1 MDLEKRVMVIG
12 SGVLFPND
20 SDLFNGF
27 KPVASCDYRKIIEI
41 EGKFVEQSKIG
52 PDDKKIFSYIIFINV
67 NSKEAYAFSRGEDN
81 KKISVCIEGPVYSS
95 DAKGDMRYAGFSKVL
110 KAGALREINKQ
121 VKVEATLDDCHG
133 FVNLEDQN
141 YKARFGLL
149 YFALTKSQGIRTQSR
164 RTRVLPIGFA
174 GKKSVLELESLRS
187 EGELDSISKALLE
200 PLKEYF
206 NFL

>member
-1 MDLEKRVMVIG
+1 MGLEKEVMVAGRDI
-12 SGVLFPND
+12 LFPSD
-20 SDLFNGF
+20 SDFFQGF
-27 KPVASCDYRKIIEI
+27 KPVTDCDYRKRIEREPSFI
-41 EGKFVEQSKIG
+41 DPAKLGA
-52 PDDKKIFSYIIFINV
+52 DDKRIFSYVVFLNV
-67 NSKEAYAFSRGEDN
+67 DSKEAYAFSRGEDN
-81 KKISVCIEGPVYSS
+81 RKISVYIEGPIYSS
-95 DAKGDMRYAGFSKVL
+95 DASGDIRYAGFSKVL
-110 KAGALREINKQ
+110 KNGALREINKQ

-133 FVNLEDQN
+133 FVNLEDH
-141 YKARFGLL
+141 KDRFGLL

-174 GKKSVLELESLRS
+174 GKKSVLELESLGG